1 RPSTTS
7 TRTGRAPNRTTG
19 TRPRTAIQENL
30 PVTVVVVDDSGYGML
45 RHDQRRSG
53 LALRGVDLVTP
64 DFVGL
69 AKSFG
74 VHADRV
80 DGFGRAFRRL
90 LREFT
95 RAEEPNVLVVN
106 AELSPP
112 MNTSPRWYR
121 K

>member
-1 RPSTTS
+1 VCV
-7 TRTGRAPNRTTG
+7 TGDGGFLYGSGELA
-19 TRPRTAIQENL
+19 TAIQENL
-30 PVTVVVVDDSGYGML
+30 PVTVVIVDDGGYGML
-45 RHDQRRSG
+45 RYDQSRSG
-53 LALRGVDLVTP
+53 LPHHGVDLVTP

-74 VHADRV
+74 LHADRV

-95 RAEEPNVLVVN
+95 RSEEPNVLVVN

-112 MNTSPRWYR
+112 LNTSPRWYR
-121 K
+121 R